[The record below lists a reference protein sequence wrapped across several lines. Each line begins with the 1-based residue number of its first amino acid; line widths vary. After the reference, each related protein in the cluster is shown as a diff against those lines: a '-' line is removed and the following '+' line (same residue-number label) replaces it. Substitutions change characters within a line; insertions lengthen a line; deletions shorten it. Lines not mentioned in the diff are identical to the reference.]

1 MTEKTDFK
9 AMKDAAEASAA
20 AQAKEATE
28 MAQAEMRPKEVGIES
43 VNAPADHSGNKGM
56 VAVTPEAMADHRAKT
71 GPSRGAL
78 QAMPHGDERDRILLA
93 ATKEA
98 AHRRVSDDGE
108 LVAALHK
115 AVTSV
120 IHKRRR
126 ARGGKHPKPGNSAL
140 KA

>member
-1 MTEKTDFK
+1 MTDKTDFA
-9 AMKDAAEASAA
+9 AMKEAAEASAA

-28 MAQAEMRPKEVGIES
+28 MAQAEMKPRDPGMES
-43 VNAPADHSGNKGM
+43 INAPTDHSKNPGL
-56 VAVTPEAMADHRAKT
+56 VAVTDEDMAAHRAKI

-78 QAMPHGDERDRILLA
+78 VAMPHGDERDRVLLA

-108 LVAALHK
+108 LEHALRK
-115 AVTSV
+115 AVAGV

-126 ARGGKHPKPGNSAL
+126 ARGGKNPKPGNSAL